1 MALSKKKSPR
11 KILMKLLNFEIGKFS
26 YFGVVVENYA
36 VTFEFLQQKTNR
48 IFSDLDSIESYL
60 DGLPQSFDSALALL
74 QTASEMIGKNETSGM
89 HLLSEVKILPPI
101 QRPTAL
107 IDFGLTP
114 RHLINST
121 KTMMKHEFGPMK
133 GTIFAGLLAKRIEK
147 SAKSDVLF
155 YYKGNH
161 LTVIGDHD
169 EIGWP
174 AYTSYL
180 DIEPEL
186 AMVIGKGSHKI
197 AGYTILND
205 ASARDVQFPE
215 MMGSGPA
222 RAKDFARGNGLGPFL
237 VTPDEIPD
245 PLSINVKIEI
255 GNRFLWHGHTSE
267 YAKRPEQVINFCETI
282 FPLFPG
288 TVLGLGTIPGCT
300 GMDNDQWI
308 LPGEMIKMTFD
319 GLGALCQRVPDRLPK
334 LEKSRW
340 AERSELK
347 RFMSDFSKTD

>member
-1 MALSKKKSPR
+1 
-11 KILMKLLNFEIGKFS
+11 MKLLNFQTGAFS
-26 YFGVVVENYA
+26 YFGVAAGNYVA
-36 VTFEFLQQKTNR
+36 SFEWLQQKT
-48 IFSDLDSIESYL
+48 SKAYPDLDCIESYL
-60 DGLPQSFDSALALL
+60 EGLPRSFHNASALHQA
-74 QTASEMIGKNETSGM
+74 ASELIRQNETSGM
-89 HLLSEVKILPPI
+89 NLLPDVKILPPVP
-101 QRPTAL
+101 RPTAL

-121 KTMMKHEFGPMK
+121 KTMMNHEFGPVK
-133 GTIFAGLLAKRIEK
+133 GKIFAGILSRRIKK
-147 SAKSDVLF
+147 SAQSEVLF

-197 AGYTILND
+197 AGYTIFND

-237 VTPDEIPD
+237 VTPDELTN
-245 PLSINVKIEI
+245 PLSLNVTVEI
-255 GNRFLWHGHTSE
+255 GDRYVWRGHTSE
-267 YAKRPEQVINFCETI
+267 YIKRPDQVIDFCETI
-282 FPLFPG
+282 FPLYPG
-288 TVLGLGTIPGCT
+288 TVLGFGTVPGCT
-300 GMDNDQWI
+300 GMDNDLWI
-308 LPGEMIKMTFD
+308 EPGDLIKMTFD
-319 GLGALCQRVPDRLPK
+319 GLGTLHQLVPAELPE

-340 AERSELK
+340 QERSGLQK
-347 RFMSDFSKTD
+347 YIKPKK